1 MAGKSGRKILRR
13 PTRTRGTHGRNCT
26 ARAKPRKKAGGETSV
41 ANITTRK
48 KSVRRKA
55 LLIEQTR
62 SDRFH
67 QPDIH
72 PLDRAIAELR
82 TELARTPDDPTI
94 FSRLGALYYRRG
106 DLAEAE
112 NFYRRAISFAPARP
126 SLYNNL
132 GNVLCDMGRMRDGI
146 AAYEHAM
153 ELDRAG
159 DPTHT
164 PSAEATTNL
173 ELAKM
178 EYRLIHERVEYFER
192 AAQLEVTSAEAY
204 NALGCGYLLRGQR
217 VKALETFR
225 LAATADPRNL
235 FAALNIAFAHSLDL
249 SGRNDPAEAA
259 ADIAEAIVRF
269 QHEPRLHIH
278 QGELLENGGLF
289 ERAEESYLR
298 ALDADPRC
306 LEAYDL
312 LGRLREATGFAH
324 ARDDG
329 ARRVEKI
336 LQSLEQVARERRA
349 KGGDSSGTGPVY
361 DMAFV
366 EIARARFMRKSTAH
380 SSAVDALLREANV
393 RSPGTPPG
401 LNDPSD
407 RARRPGYEAAVLR
420 AGLFEADGRRDEA
433 RVVIENAS
441 NVEPGAAR
449 LWFERGSMALRSGA
463 IDAAVDAFEQA
474 TLCSPQDAVAYHSLR
489 FAFEGFRRYRTE
501 RVRFETTSRTNPRD
515 ALAHHHLALAA
526 LSVLKDEEAL
536 FHFTR
541 ALELDPRLSDAACG
555 RGRALE
561 RQGHFDEAQSAYEK
575 ALDID
580 PENPEAQRALI
591 AIRSRSLI
599 TGVCSSLFTIPKHG
613 RGRGRMNEE
622 QL

>member
-1 MAGKSGRKILRR
+1 MAEKPGRKTLRK
-13 PTRTRGTHGRNCT
+13 TRVSRGQKESV
-26 ARAKPRKKAGGETSV
+26 RATPNAGGEESV
-41 ANITTRK
+41 SNVTTRK
-48 KSVRRKA
+48 KSGRRKA
-55 LLIEQTR
+55 VAQLIEQPR
-62 SDRFH
+62 IRR
-67 QPDIH
+67 PDIH

-82 TELARTPDDPTI
+82 AELSKSPDDPTI
-94 FSRLGALYYRRG
+94 LGRLGALHYRRG
-106 DLAEAE
+106 DLNEAE
-112 NFYRRAISFAPARP
+112 NFYRRAISFAPGRP

-153 ELDRAG
+153 EIEKAN
-159 DPTHT
+159 DPTHA
-164 PSAEATTNL
+164 PSPEAVTNL

-217 VKALETFR
+217 TKALETFR
-225 LAATADPRNL
+225 LAATADPRNVY
-235 FAALNIAFAHSLDL
+235 AALNIAFSHSLDL
-249 SGRNDPAEAA
+249 SGRNDPSEAA

-269 QHEPRLHIH
+269 PHEARLHIH
-278 QGELLENGGLF
+278 QGELHENSGLF
-289 ERAEESYLR
+289 ENAEESYLR
-298 ALDADPRC
+298 ALDADPHC

-329 ARRVEKI
+329 ARKVERV
-336 LQSLEQVARERRA
+336 LQALDRNAREQRA
-349 KGGDSSGTGPVY
+349 KAGDASGGAPLY

-366 EIARARFMRKSTAH
+366 EIARAKFTRKPLAH
-380 SSAVDALLREANV
+380 SSAVDGLLREACAAG
-393 RSPGTPPG
+393 PGNITVQ
-401 LNDPSD
+401 
-407 RARRPGYEAAVLR
+407 AAILR
-420 AGLFEADGRRDEA
+420 AAMLETDGRRDEA
-433 RVVIENAS
+433 RVIIESALKTES
-441 NVEPGAAR
+441 RSAR
-449 LWFERGSMALRSGA
+449 LWMEWGTMTLRSGTV
-463 IDAAVDAFEQA
+463 DMAVEAFEQA
-474 TLCSPQDAVAYHSLR
+474 TIHSPQDAVSYHSLR
-489 FAFEGFRRYRTE
+489 FAFEGLRRYRTE
-501 RVRFETTSRTNPRD
+501 RVRFETASRANPRD

-580 PENPEAQRALI
+580 PENGEAQRALI

-599 TGVCSSLFTIPKHG
+599 TGVCASLFTIPKHG
-613 RGRGRMNEE
+613 RGRGRLDENK
-622 QL
+622 